1 MCLPSWL
8 YRSLHSGRVMG
19 HGFLSFAAHLSFQ
32 NYGLKIRIGVKKK
45 ICATNFRTNILCKNW
60 KMVGKAVAAAWN
72 PSKRGCDTC
81 AMRPGWL
88 FTLFFLLLFCILF
101 ILCMVHFFL
110 TNSQIASTTVD
121 LSMCLP
127 SHDAAWLHFDTRMK
141 KTHRSE

>member
-60 KMVGKAVAAAWN
+60 KIVGKAVAAAWN
-72 PSKRGCDTC
+72 PSKPGFDTC
-81 AMRPGWL
+81 AITRCWL
-88 FTLFFLLLFCILF
+88 FTQFFKWKMHFLYFMLGS
-101 ILCMVHFFL
+101 FFL
-110 TNSQIASTTVD
+110 TVSQITSTTVD

-127 SHDAAWLHFDTRMK
+127 SQDTAWFHFDTWMK